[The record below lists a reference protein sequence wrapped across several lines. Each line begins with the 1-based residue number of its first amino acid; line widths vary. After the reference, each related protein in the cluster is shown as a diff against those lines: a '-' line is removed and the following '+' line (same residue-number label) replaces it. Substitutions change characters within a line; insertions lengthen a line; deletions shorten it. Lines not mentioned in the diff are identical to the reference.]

1 MDVFKKGGDA
11 GEGQSPDSDVQ
22 IIREAAG
29 ETAIIFLQ
37 NQNVQP
43 SIEKDPNAMA
53 KVFDLLLQT
62 PSITQIVLSKKQ
74 KVAYG
79 FEDVQ
84 KLLEITAVFRRA
96 DKRLRDLINSGLVDE
111 ASLKTLA
118 YTTQILLKSDPI
130 SCFVELRRLKRQE
143 SITPLNGAYSE
154 FLSDVFN
161 ALDRTQLIR
170 KSKPFL
176 AGHTI
181 GAREV
186 YTSLFEPIIIPA
198 FMNTRVDPD
207 FEDNAKELDFYTV
220 KNMIVTV
227 LRNKNE
233 TQVTY
238 HVSPPEF
245 SLSQSRYALLELA
258 RAVMTEHTPSE
269 KEFINPEKMR
279 RTFYNIGRDL
289 ILELSENKGVQLSL
303 EEVDELGNIL
313 VRYTVG
319 FGVIESILQDEKIQD
334 ITINSPLGESP
345 LFVVHQDFGEC
356 KTNVFPTMEDG
367 DLWATRFRLI
377 SGRPLDEANPILDT
391 ELSIPGARARVAAIT
406 NPLNPH
412 GLGFAFRRHRDK
424 PWTLPLFIENRMMD
438 PLAAGLLSFVVEGG
452 RAVLFAGTRS
462 SGKTSLLGSIL
473 VESMRKT
480 RIVSIED
487 TLELPLSSLRS
498 LGFNI
503 QSLKVRSALGSGQG
517 GEVSAE
523 EGIRTALRLGDS
535 SLIVGEIRSTEARA
549 LFEAMRIGAL
559 ANVVAGTVHGS
570 SPYAVFDRLV
580 NDLGVPR
587 TSFKAVDIIVIS
599 NPIRTPDG
607 LHSVRR
613 VLQIAEVRK
622 GWEDDPLRENGFVD
636 LMVYNPKTDKLEPT
650 DALINGDSEVIKEI
664 ASKIPEWVGNWD
676 AVWENIQ
683 LRAKLKELF
692 VDHAKKLNDKSLLEA
707 DNVVE
712 SVEQYHLLVERSKNV
727 KKKIDNKFI
736 IEEFKKWLQ
745 SMK

>member
-1 MDVFKKGGDA
+1 
-11 GEGQSPDSDVQ
+11 
-22 IIREAAG
+22 
-29 ETAIIFLQ
+29 
-37 NQNVQP
+37 
-43 SIEKDPNAMA
+43 
-53 KVFDLLLQT
+53 
-62 PSITQIVLSKKQ
+62 
-74 KVAYG
+74 
-79 FEDVQ
+79 
-84 KLLEITAVFRRA
+84 
-96 DKRLRDLINSGLVDE
+96 
-111 ASLKTLA
+111 
-118 YTTQILLKSDPI
+118 
-130 SCFVELRRLKRQE
+130 
-143 SITPLNGAYSE
+143 
-154 FLSDVFN
+154 
-161 ALDRTQLIR
+161 
-170 KSKPFL
+170 
-176 AGHTI
+176 
-181 GAREV
+181 
-186 YTSLFEPIIIPA
+186 
-198 FMNTRVDPD
+198 
-207 FEDNAKELDFYTV
+207 
-220 KNMIVTV
+220 
-227 LRNKNE
+227 
-233 TQVTY
+233 
-238 HVSPPEF
+238 
-245 SLSQSRYALLELA
+245 
-258 RAVMTEHTPSE
+258 
-269 KEFINPEKMR
+269 
-279 RTFYNIGRDL
+279 
-289 ILELSENKGVQLSL
+289 
-303 EEVDELGNIL
+303 
-313 VRYTVG
+313 
-319 FGVIESILQDEKIQD
+319 
-334 ITINSPLGESP
+334 
-345 LFVVHQDFGEC
+345 
-356 KTNVFPTMEDG
+356 
-367 DLWATRFRLI
+367 
-377 SGRPLDEANPILDT
+377 
-391 ELSIPGARARVAAIT
+391 
-406 NPLNPH
+406 
-412 GLGFAFRRHRDK
+412 
-424 PWTLPLFIENRMMD
+424 
-438 PLAAGLLSFVVEGG
+438 
-452 RAVLFAGTRS
+452 
-462 SGKTSLLGSIL
+462 
-473 VESMRKT
+473 MRKT